1 VSTPTRTEGV
11 TVSQLEKMLRAGAD
25 TALAQL
31 RRVDPD
37 AASDMDTLRRRE
49 QTKPTVVVVGE
60 TKRGKSSLTNAL
72 LGVPDLSPVDAAVAT
87 SAYLQLVH
95 GPEPGVRAYLP
106 GREDPV
112 PLRLSDIRDWGTV
125 LGSLPDGVRPPRRL
139 EVCHP
144 APLLQYVN
152 LVDTPG
158 VGGLDSLHAEVA
170 MDAVERAT
178 ALLFVV
184 DAASPFSKPEL
195 DFLIEASKRVNL
207 VLFALT
213 KTDAYPGW
221 RTILDDNVA
230 LLQAHAPRFGSAPF
244 YPVSS
249 RLAELALRMPKDAAA
264 DLVRESRMAELQHA
278 LIKLASRG
286 HLLKLANVLRAVRS
300 EFVRLDLHAVERSRA
315 ADPDPEQ
322 AERLR
327 EERVRVNSRKRSETK
342 QWSLALNTETN
353 RAKLEATGRL
363 RSYFQKSQEQFLN
376 QIDKADR
383 RTLKQLPYDV
393 DRALH
398 ALSVRMS
405 SELEYRFRAIGQ
417 RILSQVFTE
426 QELHFVMRR
435 INAQLRVG
443 GQAKPRRETSGDTAM
458 VVMSSAGTLMMGT
471 RAVTAGAA
479 AVGIGAAGGAAALAI
494 STAGIGLGLAA
505 AAFIIYK
512 RRVQT
517 DRNQARQWLREV
529 MGESRAALQDEIL
542 HRFTDLQYSLTLA
555 LDDAIERR
563 LKELDGQIATIDKAM
578 AEDKVTRQKHKAEI
592 GKEREALKARITKI
606 DEVLVKARGLVPAPS
621 TPDQDNRG

>member
-1 VSTPTRTEGV
+1 
-11 TVSQLEKMLRAGAD
+11 VSQLEKLLRAGVD
-25 TALAQL
+25 NALAQL
-31 RRVDPD
+31 RRTDPD

-60 TKRGKSSLTNAL
+60 TKRGKSSLVNAL
-72 LGVPDLSPVDAAVAT
+72 IGVPDLSPVDAAVAT
-87 SAYLQLVH
+87 SAYLEFVH
-95 GPEPGVRAYLP
+95 SAQPGAKAYLP

-112 PLRLSDIRDWGTV
+112 VLRLENIRDWGTV
-125 LGSLPDGVRPPRRL
+125 LGSLPDGMRPPRRIQIT
-139 EVCHP
+139 HP

-178 ALLFVV
+178 VLLFVV
-184 DAASPFSKPEL
+184 DAGSPFSKPEL
-195 DFLIEASKRVNL
+195 DFLVEASKRVNL

-213 KTDAYPGW
+213 KIDAFPGW

-249 RLAELALRMPKDAAA
+249 RLAEMALRMPRDAAA
-264 DLVRESRMAELQHA
+264 ELVRESRVAGLQHA

-300 EFVRLDLHAVERSRA
+300 EFVRLDLQVAERARA
-315 ADPDPEQ
+315 ADPDPEH
-322 AERLR
+322 AARLK
-327 EERVRVNSRKRSETK
+327 EERARVNSRKRSESK

-353 RAKLEATGRL
+353 RAKLEVTGRL
-363 RSYFQKSQEQFLN
+363 RNYFQKSQEQFLN
-376 QIDKADR
+376 QVDKADR
-383 RTLKQLPYDV
+383 AALKKLPHDV

-405 SELEYRFRAIGQ
+405 AELEHRFRAIGQ
-417 RILSQVFTE
+417 RILAQVFTE
-426 QELHFVMRR
+426 QELHLVMRR
-435 INAQLRVG
+435 INAQLRVA

-479 AVGIGAAGGAAALAI
+479 AAGLGAAGGVAALAVT
-494 STAGIGLGLAA
+494 TAGIGLGLAA
-505 AAFIIYK
+505 AAFLIYK

-563 LKELDGQIATIDKAM
+563 LKELDGQIAAIDQAMVEDKA
-578 AEDKVTRQKHKAEI
+578 TRQKHKAEL
-592 GKEREALKARITKI
+592 GKEREAVKARITKI
-606 DEVLVKARGLVPAPS
+606 DEVLVKARGLVPAPPS
-621 TPDQDNRG
+621 SDEKARG

>member
-1 VSTPTRTEGV
+1 MTAAARPEG
-11 TVSQLEKMLRAGAD
+11 TTAAQLEKLLRAGAD
-25 TALAQL
+25 NALAQL
-31 RRVDPD
+31 RRTDPD

-60 TKRGKSSLTNAL
+60 TKRGKSSLVNAL
-72 LGVPDLSPVDAAVAT
+72 IGVPDLSPVDAAVAT
-87 SAYLQLVH
+87 SAYLEFVH
-95 GPEPGVRAYLP
+95 ATQPAAKAYLP

-112 PLRLSDIRDWGTV
+112 ALRLEDIRDWGTV
-125 LGSLPDGVRPPRRL
+125 LGSIPDGMRPPRRL
-139 EVCHP
+139 QIGHP
-144 APLLQYVN
+144 APLLNYVN

-178 ALLFVV
+178 VLLFVV

-195 DFLIEASKRVNL
+195 DFLVEASKRVNL
-207 VLFALT
+207 VLFALG
-213 KTDAYPGW
+213 KIDAFPGW
-221 RTILDDNVA
+221 RTILDDDVA

-249 RLAELALRMPKDAAA
+249 RLAEMALRMPRDAAA
-264 DLVRESRMAELQHA
+264 ELVRESRVADLQHA

-286 HLLKLANVLRAVRS
+286 HLLGLSNVLRAVRS
-300 EFVRLDLHAVERSRA
+300 EFVRLDLQVAEQARA
-315 ADPDPEQ
+315 ADPDPEHAAQ
-322 AERLR
+322 LK
-327 EERVRVNSRKRSETK
+327 EERARVNSRKRSESK

-353 RAKLEATGRL
+353 RAKLEVSGRL
-363 RSYFQKSQEQFLN
+363 RTYFQKSQEQFLN

-383 RTLKQLPYDV
+383 GLLKKLPYDV

-417 RILSQVFTE
+417 RILAQVFTE
-426 QELHFVMRR
+426 QELHLVMRR
-435 INAQLRVG
+435 INAQLRVAAG
-443 GQAKPRRETSGDTAM
+443 AKPRREASGDTAM

-479 AVGIGAAGGAAALAI
+479 AAGLGAAGGVAALAVT
-494 STAGIGLGLAA
+494 TAGIGLGLAA
-505 AAFIIYK
+505 AAFLVYK

-529 MGESRAALQDEIL
+529 MGESRAALQDEIM

-563 LKELDGQIATIDKAM
+563 LKQLDGQIATIDQAM
-578 AEDKVTRQKHKAEI
+578 AEDKATRQKHKAELS
-592 GKEREALKARITKI
+592 KEREALRARITKI

-621 TPDQDNRG
+621 SSDEKARG

>member
-1 VSTPTRTEGV
+1 VSAPARTEGV
-11 TVSQLEKMLRAGAD
+11 TVSQLEKGLRAGAD
-25 TALAQL
+25 AALAQL

-49 QTKPTVVVVGE
+49 QTRPTVVVVGE

-72 LGVPDLSPVDAAVAT
+72 VGVPDLSPVDAAVAT
-87 SAYLQLVH
+87 SAYLEFVH
-95 GPEPGVRAYLP
+95 GPEPGARAYLP

-112 PLRLSDIRDWGTV
+112 PLRLADIRDWGTV

-139 EVCHP
+139 EVRHP

-184 DAASPFSKPEL
+184 DAASPFSKPEV

-264 DLVRESRMAELQHA
+264 DLVRESRVADLQHA

-300 EFVRLDLHAVERSRA
+300 EFVRLDLQAAERSRA

-322 AERLR
+322 AERLKG
-327 EERVRVNSRKRSETK
+327 ERARVNSRKRSETK

-363 RSYFQKSQEQFLN
+363 RTYFQKSQEQFLN

-383 RTLKQLPYDV
+383 RTLKKLPYDV

-405 SELEYRFRAIGQ
+405 SELEFRFRVIGQ

-435 INAQLRVG
+435 INAQLRVA

-479 AVGIGAAGGAAALAI
+479 AAGIGVAGGAAALAI
-494 STAGIGLGLAA
+494 STAGVGLGLAA

-563 LKELDGQIATIDKAM
+563 LKELDGQITAIDKAM
-578 AEDKVTRQKHKAEI
+578 AEDKATRQKHKAEI
-592 GKEREALKARITKI
+592 GKDREALKARITKI
-606 DEVLVKARGLVPAPS
+606 DEILVKARGLVPAPTAS
-621 TPDQDNRG
+621 DQETRG